1 LLAFIAAES
10 REFDGFLANAERV
23 ERLDWPVDFARR
35 IWRRGEA
42 AILAA
47 NGPGPKLAARAA
59 AVAREKVEL
68 TGLVSTGFCGGL
80 DAALQPCDIFVASEV
95 AGPDLRFP
103 AKTPAFDGS
112 AGIKSGVLLSVD
124 RVASDAQE
132 KSELR
137 RSGAAAV
144 EMEAAGVAS
153 KAMEWNIP
161 FFCVR
166 VVTDTA
172 DESLPL
178 DFNRLRDEEGRF
190 SRSRIIGAALRRPA
204 VFPGLMRL
212 DSRTKKAAR
221 VLGDFVASCRF

>member
-1 LLAFIAAES
+1 MLAFIAAES
-10 REFDGFLANAERV
+10 REFDGFLANAEWV
-23 ERLDWPVDFARR
+23 EKLDWPLDFARR
-35 IWRRGEA
+35 IWRKREA
-42 AILAA
+42 MVLAA

-59 AVAREKVEL
+59 AVVKEKVEL

-80 DAALQPCDIFVASEV
+80 DSALQPCDIFVASEI
-95 AGPDLRFP
+95 AGAVSRIRAKAPDY
-103 AKTPAFDGS
+103 AAV
-112 AGIKSGVLLSVD
+112 AGIKTGVLLSVD
-124 RVASDAQE
+124 RVASSPAE

-137 RSGAAAV
+137 KSGAAAV

-172 DESLPL
+172 EENLPL
-178 DFNRLRDEEGRF
+178 DFNAFRDAEGRF
-190 SRSRIIGAALRRPA
+190 SRSRIVGAALRRPTL
-204 VFPGLMRL
+204 FPELMKLNR
-212 DSRTKKAAR
+212 RTKQAAM

>member
-1 LLAFIAAES
+1 
-10 REFDGFLANAERV
+10 
-23 ERLDWPVDFARR
+23 
-35 IWRRGEA
+35 
-42 AILAA
+42 
-47 NGPGPKLAARAA
+47 
-59 AVAREKVEL
+59 L

-80 DAALQPCDIFVASEV
+80 DASLQPCDIFVASEV

-103 AKTPAFDGS
+103 AKTPGFDGS

-124 RVASDAQE
+124 RVASDARE

-137 RSGAAAV
+137 RCGAAAV

-190 SRSRIIGAALRRPA
+190 SRSRIIGAALRRPV
-204 VFPGLMRL
+204 VFPELMRL